1 MKNTKAIFFII
12 LGAFIMATGFAFAK
26 DQPAYETLMNG
37 PFGTPVAADPLNKAI
52 LDTSGAAPVPAASAP
67 AAAGAAAV
75 VPPVPAPTAATTAT
89 PPKDEK
95 KPTFTEKVGEFFGKY
110 RRDIFRTGISA
121 FIGFALIGGPAG
133 LLIGAVVGF
142 AFFYMAGM
150 SNVGK
155 K

>member
-26 DQPAYETLMNG
+26 DQPAYDSLRNG
-37 PFGTPVAADPLNKAI
+37 PFGASSAVELTPVSLPAGDLNKA
-52 LDTSGAAPVPAASAP
+52 LPMTEVKKPEQKAVPEVAP
-67 AAAGAAAV
+67 AAKV
-75 VPPVPAPTAATTAT
+75 EEP
-89 PPKDEK
+89 

-110 RRDIFRTGISA
+110 RRDIFRTGIGA
-121 FIGFALIGGPAG
+121 FIGFALIGTIAGALTGG
-133 LLIGAVVGF
+133 LLCF